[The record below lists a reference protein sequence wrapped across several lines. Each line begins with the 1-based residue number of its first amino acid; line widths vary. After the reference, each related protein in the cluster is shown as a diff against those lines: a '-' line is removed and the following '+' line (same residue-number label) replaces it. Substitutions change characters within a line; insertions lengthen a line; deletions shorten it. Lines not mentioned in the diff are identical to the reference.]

1 MIDSV
6 RGRLQPHAA
15 KLLLV
20 DANLLVLLIVGSHD
34 RTLISKFKRTKE
46 FTVDDFDCVQE
57 VCEYFACRSGI
68 LTTPHVLTEV
78 SNLLGKNPYFRA
90 ILAGFVLQVEEVW
103 IRARSLV
110 ESEEFATMGL
120 ADAGILHLVENNHL
134 VFTTDWELSSQLDS
148 SGVSVL
154 NYNHLRFQV

>member
-1 MIDSV
+1 MTNSV

-46 FTVDDFDCVQE
+46 FTADDFDCVQE
-57 VCEYFACRSGI
+57 VCEYFTCRSGV
-68 LTTPHVLTEV
+68 LTTPHILTEV
-78 SNLLGKNPYFRA
+78 SNLLGNNPYFRG
-90 ILAGFVLQVEEVW
+90 ILARFVLQVEEVW
-103 IRARSLV
+103 IKARSLV
-110 ESEEFATMGL
+110 ESAEFATMGL
-120 ADAGILHLVENNHL
+120 ADVGILHLVGNNHL

-148 SGVSVL
+148 SGASVL